1 MDILIPLLLLFIMYV
16 IPELLKRRKQ
26 PKEYKYPDIPAKV
39 PQTAEMKPKHI
50 ESKKKPQFVSDELP
64 KSAAIHQKPAVS
76 MPVQVVVPHSVEA
89 ESPWQGKLSP
99 QIVQNGLIFAEILQP
114 PRAYRPIWRSRK

>member
-1 MDILIPLLLLFIMYV
+1 MDILIPLLILFIMYV

-26 PKEYKYPDIPAKV
+26 PKEYKYPDIPDKV
-39 PQTAEMKPKHI
+39 TQPAEMKPKHV
-50 ESKKKPQFVSDELP
+50 ESKKKPQLDYDLP
-64 KSAAIHQKPAVS
+64 KNVAIHQKPTVA